1 MIDGIFEIIDEMP
14 NYISYIYPGFITIWI
29 FCFLR
34 GNRFKMTK
42 SALLLSVCISFFYIS
57 SMQYFLVPFINEKLS
72 ISYISSDIKNVK
84 FNIVLFILA
93 VIIPYLVYQIITW
106 EDFDLLLRNV
116 EIYTSVQ
123 QNEFDVLQEDYEQA
137 IFITMYLKNTNISY
151 SGYLKQKDMDKDS
164 RRFLCLWK
172 YRKFIVMKNG
182 KLKRIEDH
190 TKDDKERVIIYYDD
204 ISCFEV
210 SNIDK

>member
-42 SALLLSVCISFFYIS
+42 YALMLSVCISFFYIS

-84 FNIVLFILA
+84 FNIVLFIVA
-93 VIIPYLVYQIITW
+93 VMIPYLVYQIITW

-116 EIYTSVQ
+116 EIYTSIQ
-123 QNEFDVLQEDYEQA
+123 QNEFDVLPGRLRTGNFY
-137 IFITMYLKNTNISY
+137 NNISE
-151 SGYLKQKDMDKDS
+151 
-164 RRFLCLWK
+164 K
-172 YRKFIVMKNG
+172 YQYFVFG
-182 KLKRIEDH
+182 
-190 TKDDKERVIIYYDD
+190 
-204 ISCFEV
+204 IS
-210 SNIDK
+210 